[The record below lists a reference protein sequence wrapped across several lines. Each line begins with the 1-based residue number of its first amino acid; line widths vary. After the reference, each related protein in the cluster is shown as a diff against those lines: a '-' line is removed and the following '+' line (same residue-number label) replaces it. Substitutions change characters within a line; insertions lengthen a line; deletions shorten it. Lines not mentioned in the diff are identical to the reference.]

1 MTSQLRALHNQREAE
16 KAEKKRKDDAQW
28 IHILSLCE
36 LHGEDGIERL
46 KRHVTLLEELNP
58 RRLHLE
64 EIKKEP
70 HNQEERRLSYSR
82 HYSAKGSRSHRYERH
97 GSPVIVR
104 RPRSAREYYA
114 HPSHRRDLLGGEP
127 SHVDVATEIVHEKPE
142 PVSKQLKDHLVPFHD
157 ENRTP
162 TPAVNIAE
170 HMLEE
175 ARHRREHH
183 H

>member
-1 MTSQLRALHNQREAE
+1 MKVINVS
-16 KAEKKRKDDAQW
+16 D
-28 IHILSLCE
+28 SL
-36 LHGEDGIERL
+36 DGIILLRGANQSNNS
-46 KRHVTLLEELNP
+46 RITLLEELNP

-64 EIKKEP
+64 EIKKEVY
-70 HNQEERRLSYSR
+70 NKERRLSYSR

-97 GSPVIVR
+97 SSPVIVR

-114 HPSHRRDLLGGEP
+114 HPSHRRDLLGGDKDQ
-127 SHVDVATEIVHEKPE
+127 SHVDAATEIVHEKPE

-157 ENRTP
+157 GNRTP

-175 ARHRREHH
+175 ARHRREHQ
-183 H
+183 